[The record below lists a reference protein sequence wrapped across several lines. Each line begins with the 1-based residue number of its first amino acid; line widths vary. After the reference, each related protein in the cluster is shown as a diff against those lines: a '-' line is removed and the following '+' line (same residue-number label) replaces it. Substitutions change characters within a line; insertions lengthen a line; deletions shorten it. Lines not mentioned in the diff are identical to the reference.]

1 MSKFL
6 TVKYPKRGSDASSP
20 KNNSPQFPARDI
32 KINLFDEND
41 IPYYSIYEIFN
52 EKFPDFICQI
62 CLSFVLDPVEC
73 LT

>member
-20 KNNSPQFPARDI
+20 NNNSLQFPARDI

-41 IPYYSIYEIFN
+41 IPCHPIYEIFN
-52 EKFPDFICQI
+52 VIFQDFICQI
-62 CLSFVLDPVEC
+62 C
-73 LT
+73 